1 MALSPAS
8 ASASVNPNQATP
20 DAMPTSFQPQ
30 GYSQSDYQNFLSSY
44 KAPVS
49 LDGTPSNIPPPSYD
63 QWSQGIQQSNQ
74 QMADPAYQNY
84 WQQWQQNHNP
94 NSGSPIT
101 ADEPMS
107 YDQFESNSSGLIAGT
122 PSQIGNTLYPPTPST
137 SSPTGFVDS
146 QGTPVTQAGYAY
158 NPNAPQVDPGFMMT
172 PNPPVQNITPETPM
186 IQGPNGGWIPDPNP
200 TGPVNYSNSPSSG
213 GLSSLLNTGAVNQT
227 QGTSNMATN
236 PLSQIS
242 VTPTTNSPAVPDIG
256 ATAGSPQGGNL
267 TQGSALP
274 NITTTQQQA
283 TAAPQFYTD
292 YLNQLA
298 QQGGQAAQNAQYVGA
313 QPLQQQAFN
322 QAQQNVGNYQPTL
335 NSAINLA
342 QGVGQSNIV
351 DALGN
356 LNQQNIATNLSPQTT
371 AGIVGAGQF
380 GSTRGA
386 QALGQTIN
394 AADIATQAQQA
405 QAMQQ
410 DYANQLA
417 AAGQLGNLASQQQSL
432 GLGDVN
438 ALATLG
444 GQQQTIAQNQQLFPM
459 QQLTNES
466 ALLRGYTMPT
476 STSSSYTGPIPGA
489 YAASPLQQIAGL
501 GALAAGVSN
510 TPLGSAIGTGLSGLG
525 TSLSAMLGLNNTG
538 TGGIPASQ
546 STGEGTST
554 QPLSMPVDT
563 TGAPGSTA
571 VDSSGNAIGT
581 YDSSGAYT
589 PYIQN

>member
-44 KAPVS
+44 QAPVS

-101 ADEPMS
+101 MDEPMS
-107 YDQFESNSSGLIAGT
+107 YDQFK
-122 PSQIGNTLYPPTPST
+122 SQQASQTT
-137 SSPTGFVDS
+137 SSPLT
-146 QGTPVTQAGYAY
+146 QGTPT
-158 NPNAPQVDPGFMMT
+158 
-172 PNPPVQNITPETPM
+172 
-186 IQGPNGGWIPDPNP
+186 
-200 TGPVNYSNSPSSG
+200 
-213 GLSSLLNTGAVNQT
+213 
-227 QGTSNMATN
+227 MATN
-236 PLSQIS
+236 PLSQIP
-242 VTPTTNSPAVPDIG
+242 VTPTTNSPAVPDLGI
-256 ATAGSPQGGNL
+256 TAGSQSGGSF

-274 NITTTQQQA
+274 NITTTQSQA

-342 QGVGQSNIV
+342 QGVGSSNLAQAIGDLGQSNI
-351 DALGN
+351 AYN
-356 LNQQNIATNLSPQTT
+356 LAPQAT
-371 AGIVGAGQF
+371 AGLVGSGQF

-386 QALGQTIN
+386 TALGDVISNAELGITAQQQQAL
-394 AADIATQAQQA
+394 
-405 QAMQQ
+405 QQ
-410 DYANQLA
+410 DYANKVA
-417 AAGQLGNLASQQQSL
+417 ASGQLGNLASQQQAL

-501 GALAAGVSN
+501 GALGAGISN
-510 TPLGSAIGTGLSGLG
+510 TPLGATLFGTLATGTSPGSSGLVGSGLSSLLGSYSQGTGLAGFFPGSGSG
-525 TSLSAMLGLNNTG
+525 SGSSATTAPIEYNSSGQAVDQFGNLLATNAQNAYGNTG
-538 TGGIPASQ
+538 TLDQQNAVQ
-546 STGEGTST
+546 SGQVVPGVVNTGT
-554 QPLSMPVDT
+554 
-563 TGAPGSTA
+563 
-571 VDSSGNAIGT
+571 
-581 YDSSGAYT
+581 
-589 PYIQN
+589 